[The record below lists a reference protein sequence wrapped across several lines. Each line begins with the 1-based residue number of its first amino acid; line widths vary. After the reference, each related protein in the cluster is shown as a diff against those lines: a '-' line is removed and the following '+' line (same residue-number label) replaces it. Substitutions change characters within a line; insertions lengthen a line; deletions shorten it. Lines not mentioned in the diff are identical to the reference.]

1 MPLQNED
8 SGQNSRRAEAA
19 AVRLDQAI
27 GQGHYAKKQ
36 LFSKAGIISWSHR
49 RRFQIGLE
57 LGRQFAGQCV
67 LDYGCGDGTFLAML
81 LASGSPPEMAVG
93 SELLKP
99 TVEECQSRLGTPNLQ
114 FVLVDDLEDTGT
126 FEGIFCMEVLE
137 HIVEPDA
144 ILQRLERRL
153 APHGKLL
160 ISVPVE
166 IGLPLMFKQVI
177 RRVAGWFHIGDY
189 PGIQPYTAAEIM
201 AGVFAGPRQHLQRP
215 VVSNQWGLSFPD
227 HKGFNW
233 RAFRNILAQR
243 FEIDRIVGSPLSW
256 LPPQLGSQVWFV
268 LSKKTAPS
276 N

>member
-1 MPLQNED
+1 MPIDTGDQK
-8 SGQNSRRAEAA
+8 QINSAAEPAA
-19 AVRLDQAI
+19 GDLDGVI
-27 GQGHYAKKQ
+27 RQGHYASKQ

-57 LGRQFAGQCV
+57 LGRQFSGQRV

-81 LASGSPPEMAVG
+81 LTSGSPPAMGVG

-99 TVEECQSRLGTPNLQ
+99 TVEECQSRLGGPNLR
-114 FVLVDDLEDTGT
+114 FVLVDELEDTGT
-126 FEGIFCMEVLE
+126 FEGVFCMEVLE

-153 APHGKLL
+153 APNGRLL

-166 IGLPLMFKQVI
+166 IGLPLIFKQIV

-189 PGIQPYTAAEIM
+189 PGIHPYTTAEIIS
-201 AGVFAGPRQHLQRP
+201 GLFAGSRQHLQRP

-233 RAFRNILAQR
+233 RAFRTILAQR

-256 LPPQLGSQVWFV
+256 LPPQLGSQVWFI
-268 LSKKTAPS
+268 LRKKPAAS
-276 N
+276 